1 MKFTKDSIK
10 NNRRRFLY
18 GAAGTLSALFL
29 WRFNKKEVKEVKKDE
44 PVKMLTEDGQLVE
57 VDPRYLSSISSK
69 GKKIKPEE
77 IHTWVKRSN

>member
-1 MKFTKDSIK
+1 MKFTKDSLK

-29 WRFNKKEVKEVKKDE
+29 WRFNKKEVKEEKVE

-57 VDPRYLSSISSK
+57 VDPRYLANN

-77 IHTWVKRSN
+77 IHTWVRRNN

>member
-29 WRFNKKEVKEVKKDE
+29 WRFNKKEEKKDA

-57 VDPRYLSSISSK
+57 VDPRYLGNN

-77 IHTWVKRSN
+77 IHTWVKRTN